1 MANIPIWPGSSSFQ
15 PGDTPFGFYDNN
27 PEFQVDADK
36 FSTFAA
42 RRLGYPIVDIE
53 LQKFNFY
60 AALEEAVTI
69 YANELYGYKI
79 RDNYLTLEGADA
91 AHMDIEDTVVV
102 PNLGRIIQMSEQYG
116 VEAGTG
122 GNVTWHKGAIPLTAS
137 QQDYNLEDWAHENI
151 PHYKDHDI
159 EIMRVFYEAPP
170 SILRYFD
177 PYIGTGMGTLN
188 LMDTFGWDGYSPA
201 GVDFLLMPINYD
213 LQVIQTIEF
222 NDMIRRANYSFE
234 IHNNNLRIFPIPQAN
249 DIAKI
254 PNLYFEYILNSER
267 SSASFVV
274 GGSSTISNIYDVP
287 YKNPDYDKINSVGR
301 SWIFEYALALCKEM
315 LGYIRGKYQVVPI
328 PGDNVTLN
336 ANDLITA
343 ATGEKERLI
352 DRLRAYLGETSREK
366 LLERRAAESK
376 FIQDELANV
385 PFPVY
390 IG

>member
-1 MANIPIWPGSSSFQ
+1 MANIPIWPGSSSFH
-15 PGDTPFGFYDNN
+15 PGDTPFGFYDNDI
-27 PEFQVDADK
+27 EFQKDADK
-36 FSTFAA
+36 FATFAA

-69 YANELYGYKI
+69 YANELYGFKI
-79 RDNYLTLEGADA
+79 RDNYLTFEGSEATFDA
-91 AHMDIEDTVVV
+91 NETIVV
-102 PNLGRIIQMSEQYG
+102 PNLGRIIQISEQYG

-122 GNVTWHKGAIPLTAS
+122 GNVDWHTGEVELTQS
-137 QQDYNLEDWAHENI
+137 IQDYDLEAWAKANI

-170 SILRYFD
+170 AILRYFD
-177 PYIGTGMGTLN
+177 PYIGTGMGTMN
-188 LMDTFGWDGYSPA
+188 LMDTFGWSGYSPA

-213 LQVIQTIEF
+213 LQVIQQIEF
-222 NDMIRRANYSFE
+222 NDTIRRANYSFE
-234 IHNNNLRIFPIPQAN
+234 MHNNNLRIFPIP
-249 DIAKI
+249 DGSVPK
-254 PNLYFEYILNSER
+254 LYFQYILNSER
-267 SSASFVV
+267 SSASFIV

-287 YKNPDYDKINSVGR
+287 YKNPNYDRINSVGR

-315 LGYIRGKYQVVPI
+315 LGYVRGKYQVVPI

-376 FIQDELANV
+376 FVQDELANV
-385 PFPVY
+385 PFPIY

>member
-1 MANIPIWPGSSSFQ
+1 MANIPIWPGSSSFH
-15 PGDTPFGFYDNN
+15 PGDTPFGFYDNDI
-27 PEFQVDADK
+27 EFQKDADK
-36 FSTFAA
+36 FATFAA

-69 YANELYGYKI
+69 YANELYGFKI
-79 RDNYLTLEGADA
+79 RDNYLTFEGSEATFDA
-91 AHMDIEDTVVV
+91 NETIVV
-102 PNLGRIIQMSEQYG
+102 PNLGRIIQISEQYG

-122 GNVTWHKGAIPLTAS
+122 GNVDWHTGEVELTQS
-137 QQDYNLEDWAHENI
+137 IQDYDLEAWAKANI

-170 SILRYFD
+170 AILRYFD
-177 PYIGTGMGTLN
+177 PYIGTGMGTMN
-188 LMDTFGWDGYSPA
+188 LMDTFGWSGYSPA

-213 LQVIQTIEF
+213 LQVIQQIEF
-222 NDMIRRANYSFE
+222 NDTIRRANYSFE
-234 IHNNNLRIFPIPQAN
+234 MHNNNLRIFPIP
-249 DIAKI
+249 DGSVPK
-254 PNLYFEYILNSER
+254 LYFQYILNSER
-267 SSASFVV
+267 SSASFIV

-287 YKNPDYDKINSVGR
+287 YKNPNYDKINSVGR

-315 LGYIRGKYQVVPI
+315 LGYVRGKYQVVPI

-366 LLERRAAESK
+366 LLERRAAESD
-376 FIQDELANV
+376 FIQKELGNV
-385 PFPVY
+385 PFPIY

>member
-1 MANIPIWPGSSSFQ
+1 MANIPIWPGSSSFH

-36 FSTFAA
+36 FAVFAA

-69 YANELYGYKI
+69 YANELYGFKI
-79 RDNYLTLEGADA
+79 RDNYLTFEGSEATFNA
-91 AHMDIEDTVVV
+91 EETIVV
-102 PNLGRIIQMSEQYG
+102 PNLGRIIQISEQYG

-122 GNVTWHKGAIPLTAS
+122 GNVDWHTGEVNLTS
-137 QQDYNLEDWAHENI
+137 SVQDYDLEAWAKANI

-170 SILRYFD
+170 AMLRYFD
-177 PYIGTGMGTLN
+177 PYIGTGVGTMN

-234 IHNNNLRIFPIPQAN
+234 MHNNKLRLFPIPDGSVN
-249 DIAKI
+249 K
-254 PNLYFEYILNSER
+254 LYFQYILNSER

-274 GGSSTISNIYDVP
+274 GGSSTISQIYDVP
-287 YKNPDYDKINSVGR
+287 YNNPDYDKINSVGR
-301 SWIFEYALALCKEM
+301 SWIFEYSLALCKEM
-315 LGYIRGKYQVVPI
+315 LGYIRGKDQVVPI

-336 ANDLITA
+336 ANDLISA

-352 DRLRAYLGETSREK
+352 DRLRAYLGELSREK

-376 FIQDELANV
+376 FIQDELSNV

>member
-15 PGDTPFGFYDNN
+15 PGDTPFGFYDND
-27 PEFQVDADK
+27 PEFQIDADK
-36 FSTFAA
+36 FATFAA

-53 LQKFNFY
+53 LQNLNFY
-60 AALEEAVTI
+60 AAFEEAVTV
-69 YANELYGYKI
+69 YANELYGFKI

-91 AHMDIEDTVVV
+91 STMEIENTVIV

-122 GNVTWHKGAIPLTAS
+122 GNVDWHTGAVELTAS
-137 QQDYNLEDWAHENI
+137 VQDYNLEEWAKSEI

-170 SILRYFD
+170 AILRYFD
-177 PYIGTGMGTLN
+177 PYIGTGMGTMN

-213 LQVIQTIEF
+213 LQVIQQIEF
-222 NDMIRRANYSFE
+222 NDTIRRANYSFE
-234 IHNNNLRIFPIPQAN
+234 MHNNNLRIFPIP
-249 DIAKI
+249 DGSVPK
-254 PNLYFEYILNSER
+254 LYFEYILNSER

-287 YKNPDYDKINSVGR
+287 YKNPNYDDINSVGR

-315 LGYIRGKYQVVPI
+315 LGYVRGKYQVVPI

-366 LLERRAAESK
+366 LLERRAAESD
-376 FIQDELANV
+376 FIEKELGKV
-385 PFPVY
+385 PFPIY

>member
-1 MANIPIWPGSSSFQ
+1 MANIPIWPGSSSFH

-36 FSTFAA
+36 FAVFAA

-53 LQKFNFY
+53 LQKYNFY

-69 YANELYGYKI
+69 YANELYGFKI
-79 RDNYLTLEGADA
+79 RDNYLTFEGAEATFDA
-91 AHMDIEDTVVV
+91 EETIVV
-102 PNLGRIIQMSEQYG
+102 PNLGRIIQISEQYG

-122 GNVTWHKGAIPLTAS
+122 GNVDWHTGEVYLTS
-137 QQDYNLEDWAHENI
+137 SVQDYDLEAWAKANI

-170 SILRYFD
+170 AILRYFD
-177 PYIGTGMGTLN
+177 PYIGTGMGTMN

-234 IHNNNLRIFPIPQAN
+234 MHNNKLRLFPIP
-249 DIAKI
+249 DGTVDK
-254 PNLYFEYILNSER
+254 LYFQYILNSER

-274 GGSSTISNIYDVP
+274 GGSSTISQIYDVP
-287 YKNPDYDKINSVGR
+287 YHNPDYDKINSVGR

-315 LGYIRGKYQVVPI
+315 LGYIRGKYQVVPV

-336 ANDLITA
+336 ANDLISA

-352 DRLRAYLGETSREK
+352 DRLRAYLGELSREK

-376 FIQDELANV
+376 FIQDELSNV
-385 PFPVY
+385 PFPIY

>member
-1 MANIPIWPGSSSFQ
+1 
-15 PGDTPFGFYDNN
+15 
-27 PEFQVDADK
+27 
-36 FSTFAA
+36 
-42 RRLGYPIVDIE
+42 
-53 LQKFNFY
+53 
-60 AALEEAVTI
+60 
-69 YANELYGYKI
+69 
-79 RDNYLTLEGADA
+79 
-91 AHMDIEDTVVV
+91 
-102 PNLGRIIQMSEQYG
+102 
-116 VEAGTG
+116 
-122 GNVTWHKGAIPLTAS
+122 
-137 QQDYNLEDWAHENI
+137 
-151 PHYKDHDI
+151 
-159 EIMRVFYEAPP
+159 MRVFYEAPP
-170 SILRYFD
+170 AILRYFD
-177 PYIGTGMGTLN
+177 PYIGTGMGTMN

-234 IHNNNLRIFPIPQAN
+234 MHNNKLRIFPIP
-249 DIAKI
+249 DGSVPK
-254 PNLYFEYILNSER
+254 LYFEYILNSER

-287 YKNPDYDKINSVGR
+287 YTNPNYDDINSVGR

-376 FIQDELANV
+376 FVQDELANV
-385 PFPVY
+385 PFPIY

>member
-15 PGDTPFGFYDNN
+15 PGDTPFGFYDND
-27 PEFQVDADK
+27 PEFQIDADK
-36 FSTFAA
+36 FATFAA

-53 LQKFNFY
+53 LQNLNFY
-60 AALEEAVTI
+60 AAFEEAVTV
-69 YANELYGYKI
+69 YANELYGFKI

-91 AHMDIEDTVVV
+91 STMEIENTVIV

-122 GNVTWHKGAIPLTAS
+122 GNVDWHTGAVELTAS
-137 QQDYNLEDWAHENI
+137 VQDYNLEEWAKSEI
-151 PHYKDHDI
+151 LYYKDYDI
-159 EIMRVFYEAPP
+159 EIMRVFYEAP
-170 SILRYFD
+170 SAILRYFD
-177 PYIGTGMGTLN
+177 SYIGTGMGIMN

-213 LQVIQTIEF
+213 LQVIQQIEF
-222 NDMIRRANYSFE
+222 NDTIRRANYSFE
-234 IHNNNLRIFPIPQAN
+234 MHNNNLRIFPIP
-249 DIAKI
+249 DGSVPK
-254 PNLYFEYILNSER
+254 LYFEYILNSER

-287 YKNPDYDKINSVGR
+287 YKNPNYDDINSVGR

-315 LGYIRGKYQVVPI
+315 LGYVRGKYQVVPI

-366 LLERRAAESK
+366 LLERRAAESD
-376 FIQDELANV
+376 FIEKELGKV
-385 PFPVY
+385 PFPIY

>member
-15 PGDTPFGFYDNN
+15 PGDTPFGFYDNDV
-27 PEFQVDADK
+27 EFQIDADK
-36 FSTFAA
+36 FATFAA

-53 LQKFNFY
+53 LQNLNFY
-60 AALEEAVTI
+60 AAFEEAVTV
-69 YANELYGYKI
+69 YANELYGYKV

-91 AHMDIEDTVVV
+91 STMDIENTVVV

-122 GNVTWHKGAIPLTAS
+122 GNVPWHKGSVELTS
-137 QQDYNLEDWAHENI
+137 SVQDYNLEDWAQTNI

-159 EIMRVFYEAPP
+159 EIMRVYYEAPP
-170 SILRYFD
+170 AILRYFD
-177 PYIGTGMGTLN
+177 PYIGTGMGA
-188 LMDTFGWDGYSPA
+188 MDMMDSFGWGGYSPA
-201 GVDFLLMPINYD
+201 GVDFLLMPISYD
-213 LQVIQTIEF
+213 MQVIQQIEF
-222 NDMIRRANYSFE
+222 NDMVRRANYSFE
-234 IHNNNLRIFPIPQAN
+234 MHDNNLRLFPIP
-249 DIAKI
+249 DGSVPK
-254 PNLYFEYILNSER
+254 LYFEYILNTER

-287 YKNPDYDKINSVGR
+287 YKNPNYDDINSIGR

-315 LGYIRGKYQVVPI
+315 LGYVRGKYQVVPI

-366 LLERRAAESK
+366 LLERRAAESD
-376 FIQDELANV
+376 FIEKELGKV
-385 PFPVY
+385 PFPIY

>member
-1 MANIPIWPGSSSFQ
+1 MANVPIWPGSSSFH

-36 FSTFAA
+36 FATFAA

-53 LQKFNFY
+53 LQKYNFY

-69 YANELYGYKI
+69 YANELYGFKI
-79 RDNYLTLEGADA
+79 RDNYLTLEGAEATFDA
-91 AHMDIEDTVVV
+91 SETIVV
-102 PNLGRIIQMSEQYG
+102 PNLGRIIQISEQYG

-122 GNVTWHKGAIPLTAS
+122 GNVDWHRGEVELTAS
-137 QQDYNLEDWAHENI
+137 VQDYDLEAWAKANI

-170 SILRYFD
+170 AILRYFD
-177 PYIGTGMGTLN
+177 PYIGTGMGTMN

-234 IHNNNLRIFPIPQAN
+234 MHNNKLRIFPIP
-249 DIAKI
+249 DGSVPK
-254 PNLYFEYILNSER
+254 LYFEYILNSER

-287 YKNPDYDKINSVGR
+287 YHNPNYDDINSVGR

-315 LGYIRGKYQVVPI
+315 LGYIRGKYSSSSNPW
-328 PGDNVTLN
+328 
-336 ANDLITA
+336 
-343 ATGEKERLI
+343 R
-352 DRLRAYLGETSREK
+352 
-366 LLERRAAESK
+366 
-376 FIQDELANV
+376 
-385 PFPVY
+385 
-390 IG
+390 

>member
-1 MANIPIWPGSSSFQ
+1 MANIPIWPGSSSFH
-15 PGDTPFGFYDNN
+15 PGDTPFGFYDNDI
-27 PEFQVDADK
+27 EFQKDADK
-36 FSTFAA
+36 FATFAA

-69 YANELYGYKI
+69 YANELYGFKI
-79 RDNYLTLEGADA
+79 RDNYLTFEGSEATFDA
-91 AHMDIEDTVVV
+91 NETIVV
-102 PNLGRIIQMSEQYG
+102 PNLGRIIQISEQYG

-122 GNVTWHKGAIPLTAS
+122 GNVDWHTGEVELTQS
-137 QQDYNLEDWAHENI
+137 IQDYDLEAWAKANI

-170 SILRYFD
+170 AILRYFD
-177 PYIGTGMGTLN
+177 PYIGTGMGTMN
-188 LMDTFGWDGYSPA
+188 LMDTFGWSGYSPA

-213 LQVIQTIEF
+213 LQVIQQIEF
-222 NDMIRRANYSFE
+222 NDTIRRANYSFE
-234 IHNNNLRIFPIPQAN
+234 MHNNNLRIFPIP
-249 DIAKI
+249 DGSVPK
-254 PNLYFEYILNSER
+254 LYFQYILNSER
-267 SSASFVV
+267 SSASFIV

-287 YKNPDYDKINSVGR
+287 YKNPNYDKINSVGR

-315 LGYIRGKYQVVPI
+315 LGYVRGKYQVVPI

-376 FIQDELANV
+376 FVQDELANV
-385 PFPVY
+385 PFPIY

>member
-1 MANIPIWPGSSSFQ
+1 MLTNISLSKSR
-15 PGDTPFGFYDNN
+15 PFSL
-27 PEFQVDADK
+27 K
-36 FSTFAA
+36 
-42 RRLGYPIVDIE
+42 
-53 LQKFNFY
+53 
-60 AALEEAVTI
+60 
-69 YANELYGYKI
+69 
-79 RDNYLTLEGADA
+79 
-91 AHMDIEDTVVV
+91 
-102 PNLGRIIQMSEQYG
+102 
-116 VEAGTG
+116 
-122 GNVTWHKGAIPLTAS
+122 
-137 QQDYNLEDWAHENI
+137 
-151 PHYKDHDI
+151 
-159 EIMRVFYEAPP
+159 
-170 SILRYFD
+170 
-177 PYIGTGMGTLN
+177 
-188 LMDTFGWDGYSPA
+188 
-201 GVDFLLMPINYD
+201 
-213 LQVIQTIEF
+213 
-222 NDMIRRANYSFE
+222 
-234 IHNNNLRIFPIPQAN
+234 
-249 DIAKI
+249 
-254 PNLYFEYILNSER
+254 LYFEYILNSER